1 MVNMNLTKDELLVM
15 LKKAYLRGIWEHT
28 NQKVISRI
36 NMKDPHR
43 MLNIPD
49 SVVEDLIEEK

>member
-1 MVNMNLTKDELLVM
+1 MNLTKDELLVM
-15 LKKAYLRGIWEHT
+15 LKKAYLRGVWEHAE
-28 NQKVISRI
+28 QKVISRI